1 MTEFDEKLRELQAQ
15 AARQEKLRAVVE
27 ELYQS
32 IERLEKR
39 ERELAAIRAREQ
51 GDVDKLEGRTL
62 AAFFYGLTGSK
73 EDRLEQER
81 QEARAAA
88 VKHDA
93 VVRQLEDAREELRVR
108 RNELDAL
115 RGCEQR
121 YQDTLQEKAQAVK
134 RADPVRGA
142 EILRLE
148 EEIGRFDRQSVE
160 LAEAVAAGE
169 RALNQVDRVLD
180 HLGSAE
186 GFSTWDLLGGG
197 MLADLAKHS
206 ELDQAQNEIEQLQID
221 LDHFRTELADVTV
234 RADIQVQIDGFLRFA
249 DYFFDGLFA
258 DWAVRSRI
266 QQAQG
271 QASETKA
278 QIRNV
283 LNRLEQMG
291 RETEKARAERKEK
304 LDALILQA

>member
-1 MTEFDEKLRELQAQ
+1 MTGFDEKLRQLQAQ
-15 AARQEKLRAVVE
+15 VARQDKLRAMVE
-27 ELYQS
+27 ELYRR
-32 IERLEKR
+32 IEQLEER
-39 ERELAAIRAREQ
+39 ERELADVRAREQ
-51 GDVDKLEGRTL
+51 EDVDRLEGRTL
-62 AAFFYGLTGSK
+62 AAFFYGLTGSR

-93 VVRQLEDAREELRVR
+93 VVRQLDDAREELRVR

-115 RGCEQR
+115 SGCEQR
-121 YQDTLQEKAQAVK
+121 YQDTLREKAQAVK
-134 RADPVRGA
+134 GADPVRGA

-148 EEIGRFDRQSVE
+148 EEIGRLDRQSAE

-169 RALNQVDRVLD
+169 RAQDQVEVILSHLD
-180 HLGSAE
+180 SAE

-206 ELDQAQNEIEQLQID
+206 ELDRAQNEIEQLQID
-221 LDHFRTELADVTV
+221 LDHFRTELADVTI
-234 RADIQVQIDGFLRFA
+234 RADMQVQIDGFLRFA

-258 DWAVRSRI
+258 DWAVRDRI
-266 QQAQG
+266 QQAQS
-271 QASETKA
+271 QVVETRA

-283 LNRLEQMG
+283 LNRLDQMG
-291 RETEKARAERKEK
+291 RETEKTRAQRKAK

>member
-1 MTEFDEKLRELQAQ
+1 MTGFDEKLRQLQAQ
-15 AARQEKLRAVVE
+15 VARQEKLRAVVE
-27 ELYQS
+27 ELYRN
-32 IERLEKR
+32 IDRLEER
-39 ERELAAIRAREQ
+39 ERELAAARAREQ
-51 GDVDKLEGRTL
+51 ADVDRLEGRTL

-93 VVRQLEDAREELRVR
+93 VVLQLRQAREELQARQ
-108 RNELDAL
+108 EEWDAL

-121 YQDTLQEKAQAVK
+121 YQDTLREKAQAVK
-134 RADPVRGA
+134 REDPVRGA

-148 EEIGRFDRQSVE
+148 EEIGRLDRHSTE

-169 RALNQVDRVLD
+169 QALDQVDRVLD
-180 HLGSAE
+180 HLNDAE

-197 MLADLAKHS
+197 LLADLAKHDQ
-206 ELDQAQNEIEQLQID
+206 LDQAQGEIEQLQLC
-221 LDHFRTELADVTV
+221 LDRFRTELADVTI
-234 RADIQVQIDGFLRFA
+234 RADMQVQIDGFLRFA

-258 DWAVRSRI
+258 DWAVMDRI
-266 QQAQG
+266 QQAK
-271 QASETKA
+271 SRVSDTRA

-283 LNRLEQMG
+283 MDRLDQMG
-291 RETEKARAERKEK
+291 RETERTRARCKEK
-304 LDALILQA
+304 LDALIVQA

>member
-1 MTEFDEKLRELQAQ
+1 M
-15 AARQEKLRAVVE
+15 VE
-27 ELYQS
+27 ELYQR
-32 IERLEKR
+32 IEQLEAR
-39 ERELAAIRAREQ
+39 ERELAAVRAREQ
-51 GDVDKLEGRTL
+51 EDVDRLEGRTL

-93 VVRQLEDAREELRVR
+93 VVRQLDDAREELRVR
-108 RNELDAL
+108 RNELDGL
-115 RGCEQR
+115 SGCEGR
-121 YQDTLQEKAQAVK
+121 YQDTLRAKAQAVK
-134 RADPVRGA
+134 EADPVRGA

-148 EEIGRFDRQSVE
+148 EEIGRLDRQSVE

-169 RALNQVDRVLD
+169 RALDQVERILSHLD
-180 HLGSAE
+180 SAE

-206 ELDQAQNEIEQLQID
+206 ELDRAQDEIEQLQID
-221 LDHFRTELADVTV
+221 LNHFRTELADVTV

-258 DWAVRSRI
+258 DWAVRNRI
-266 QQAQG
+266 QQAQS
-271 QASETKA
+271 QVSETRA

-283 LNRLEQMG
+283 LNRLDQMG

>member
-1 MTEFDEKLRELQAQ
+1 MTGFDEKLRKLQAQ
-15 AARQEKLRAVVE
+15 VARQEKLRAVVE
-27 ELYQS
+27 ELYRN
-32 IERLEKR
+32 IDRLEER
-39 ERELAAIRAREQ
+39 ERELAAARAREQ
-51 GDVDKLEGRTL
+51 ADVDRLEGRTL

-93 VVRQLEDAREELRVR
+93 GLLQLRQAREELRLR
-108 RNELDAL
+108 QEEWDAL

-121 YQDTLQEKAQAVK
+121 YQDTLREKAQAVK
-134 RADPVRGA
+134 REDPVRGA

-148 EEIGRFDRQSVE
+148 EEIGRLDRHSTE

-169 RALNQVDRVLD
+169 QALDQVDRVLD
-180 HLGSAE
+180 HLNDAE

-197 MLADLAKHS
+197 LLADLAKHDQ
-206 ELDQAQNEIEQLQID
+206 LDQAQGEIEQLQLC
-221 LDHFRTELADVTV
+221 LDRFRTELADVTI
-234 RADIQVQIDGFLRFA
+234 RADMQVQIDGFLRFA

-258 DWAVRSRI
+258 DWTVMDRI
-266 QQAQG
+266 QQAK
-271 QASETKA
+271 SRVSDTRA

-283 LNRLEQMG
+283 LDRLDQMG
-291 RETEKARAERKEK
+291 RETERTRARCKEN
-304 LDALILQA
+304 LDALIVQA

>member
-1 MTEFDEKLRELQAQ
+1 MTGFDEKLRKLQAQ
-15 AARQEKLRAVVE
+15 VARQEKLRAVVE
-27 ELYQS
+27 ELYRN
-32 IERLEKR
+32 IDRLEER
-39 ERELAAIRAREQ
+39 ERELAAARAREQ
-51 GDVDKLEGRTL
+51 ADVDRLEGRTL

-93 VVRQLEDAREELRVR
+93 VLLQLRQAREELRLR
-108 RNELDAL
+108 QEEWDAL

-121 YQDTLQEKAQAVK
+121 YQDTLREKAQAVK
-134 RADPVRGA
+134 REDPVRGA

-148 EEIGRFDRQSVE
+148 EEIGRLDRHSTE

-169 RALNQVDRVLD
+169 QALDQVDRVLD
-180 HLGSAE
+180 HLNDAE

-197 MLADLAKHS
+197 LLADLAKHDQ
-206 ELDQAQNEIEQLQID
+206 LDQAQGEIEQLQLC
-221 LDHFRTELADVTV
+221 LDRFRTELADVTI
-234 RADIQVQIDGFLRFA
+234 RADMQVQIDGFLRFA

-258 DWAVRSRI
+258 DWAVMDRI
-266 QQAQG
+266 QQAK
-271 QASETKA
+271 SRVSDTRA

-283 LNRLEQMG
+283 LDRLDQMG
-291 RETEKARAERKEK
+291 RETERTRARCKEN
-304 LDALILQA
+304 LDALIVQA